1 MPIKNGFILLTLKIK
16 IILLLVLYWKDIIIY
31 NSENYEFIHTI
42 RDAYNNNVI
51 GVIEYKMEII
61 ITVGMMD

>member
-31 NSENYEFIHTI
+31 NSENYEFILTI

-51 GVIEYKMEII
+51 GVIEHKMEII